1 MSPELSNEGSF
12 EMAHG
17 TSVPMVCSLLL
28 LIGNP
33 RFQEEPLSLTNAYAK
48 EEPVVRDVTQM
59 TEHLPSEHKALA
71 PVSSTCRTTYL

>member
-33 RFQEEPLSLTNAYAK
+33 RFQEEQLSPTNAYAK

-59 TEHLPSEHKALA
+59 TEH
-71 PVSSTCRTTYL
+71 